1 MRYGLILA
9 YVCAGSGLVVRVV
22 LAGSGAERLMAIALL
37 LFTTDLARMA
47 IVDLSNLNSVRKQM
61 GFNPEAAPRLA
72 GFGYCLAVTIV
83 LELLGLL
90 ASWRWVGAGVAIVM
104 VSQLF
109 FNLFVKISVS
119 TVSVSKIS
127 VSAIDSDRTLAQ
139 PSIRSWPIVER
150 LDVLLA
156 DTIALGLTV
165 LWIVTNRPLGIAVAI
180 LAMII
185 IYLAI
190 KYIPGK
196 QVNHG

>member
-9 YVCAGSGLVVRVV
+9 YMCAGGGLVVRVV

-37 LFTTDLARMA
+37 VFSADLARMA
-47 IVDLSNLNSVRKQM
+47 IVDLSNLNRVRMQLAP
-61 GFNPEAAPRLA
+61 NSEAAPGLG

-90 ASWRWVGAGVAIVM
+90 ASWRWVGAGIAIVM

-109 FNLFVKISVS
+109 FNLFVKISL
-119 TVSVSKIS
+119 SKIS
-127 VSAIDSDRTLAQ
+127 VSAIDSERPLAQ
-139 PSIRSWPIVER
+139 ASIRSWPIVER

-156 DTIALGLTV
+156 DTVALGLTV
-165 LWIVTNRPLGIAVAI
+165 LWMATNRPLGIAVAI
-180 LAMII
+180 LAMVL

-190 KYIPGK
+190 KYAPDK